1 MSSNA
6 RAFLKAQITSSPGT
20 LALSGLLMLAQSG
33 EALMVP
39 WLGGELTTALTGGSQ
54 STPTSLNVIF
64 LALIALFSA
73 QALLG
78 FGYGYLLAST
88 QEYLGAR
95 LRILVHDHVQ
105 SLPLTYHNE
114 KDSGDL
120 LTLLSHDIEVVCG
133 FLAALAALSI
143 PVFYLLSR
151 RLNREV
157 RASSEGLTRAQANT
171 LTAAEEHFRLIPLIK
186 AYSGEPA
193 TSKHFRDRTRLAMG
207 LGKRQ
212 SFLLHRVQPLLQL
225 VSITGLVCLLWLG
238 SRMAVEGSLST
249 AALVSFFLYG
259 ALFARSMTSMASLY
273 GQIQQTRVAVSRL
286 LDTLDVSSEF
296 RKKGRIDTR
305 RASGRIEFRDVHFC
319 YPGRRPLFTGL
330 SFEMSAGETVA
341 ITGPNGAGKSTLA
354 SLLLRFYA
362 PQQGTVLVD
371 GTDISRMHLTCLR
384 EQIAWVS
391 QAVLLFG
398 GTVYENIVF
407 GCRDKSRHAVEAAAR
422 AAQAH
427 DFIRALPQGYD
438 TVVGR
443 EAMKLSGGQRQ
454 RIALARAL
462 LKDAPILILDEATVM
477 FDPRAEARFLENNRR
492 YLSERT
498 VIFITHHQEN
508 LEMADRVVKL
518 DDGRLTD
525 PAVDSIGAPLAAV
538 PY

>member
-1 MSSNA
+1 
-6 RAFLKAQITSSPGT
+6 
-20 LALSGLLMLAQSG
+20 
-33 EALMVP
+33 
-39 WLGGELTTALTGGSQ
+39 
-54 STPTSLNVIF
+54 
-64 LALIALFSA
+64 
-73 QALLG
+73 
-78 FGYGYLLAST
+78 
-88 QEYLGAR
+88 
-95 LRILVHDHVQ
+95 
-105 SLPLTYHNE
+105 
-114 KDSGDL
+114 
-120 LTLLSHDIEVVCG
+120 
-133 FLAALAALSI
+133 
-143 PVFYLLSR
+143 
-151 RLNREV
+151 
-157 RASSEGLTRAQANT
+157 
-171 LTAAEEHFRLIPLIK
+171 
-186 AYSGEPA
+186 
-193 TSKHFRDRTRLAMG
+193 
-207 LGKRQ
+207 
-212 SFLLHRVQPLLQL
+212 
-225 VSITGLVCLLWLG
+225 
-238 SRMAVEGSLST
+238 
-249 AALVSFFLYG
+249 
-259 ALFARSMTSMASLY
+259 
-273 GQIQQTRVAVSRL
+273 
-286 LDTLDVSSEF
+286 
-296 RKKGRIDTR
+296 
-305 RASGRIEFRDVHFC
+305 
-319 YPGRRPLFTGL
+319 
-330 SFEMSAGETVA
+330 MSAGETVA